1 MGYSTDNNSRT
12 VVLCGIL
19 LALTASLVALIIGSV
34 SLAKS
39 SHSIVQMSD
48 LTEQWYRTQE
58 EKAWTIAIGDFGV
71 NLEYLD
77 EASYQIK
84 GYNIDVVEAVCRL
97 ANKTCVLMKDV
108 NQRCWDS
115 EPGQQARGG
124 EGLLSGWYDACT
136 GWVKTYPRSL
146 TFDFTRAFVKR
157 KDVALY
163 APRSSTIN
171 FRNLTGLNVGFI
183 DGWASDE
190 HCLAR
195 YEADNI
201 LGASVP
207 SDRIHHF
214 STGLELIQALTNG
227 QIDVAFAIK
236 LPQLEAGF
244 QRLTP
249 NDFANNCYLDG
260 AGMMTRKDN
269 TEFLT
274 WWNDAFGRLVGTPA
288 YDEIC
293 TRLKT
298 VHGHKPGS
306 GARDVCIGY

>member
-1 MGYSTDNNSRT
+1 MGYSSDNSRT
-12 VVLCGIL
+12 IVLCGIL
-19 LALTASLVALIIGSV
+19 LALTTSLIAVIIGSV

-39 SHSIVQMSD
+39 SHSIAQINA
-48 LTEQWYRTQE
+48 LTEPWYRANQE
-58 EKAWTIAIGDFGV
+58 KVWTIAIGDFGV

-77 EASYQIK
+77 EVSYQIK
-84 GYNIDVVEAVCRL
+84 GYNVDVVEAVCKL
-97 ANKTCVLMKDV
+97 ANKTCVLMRDV

-124 EGLLSGWYDACT
+124 EGLMSGWYDACT

-157 KDVALY
+157 KDVAIY
-163 APRSSTIN
+163 ALNTSTVDY
-171 FRNLTGLNVGFI
+171 RDLTGLNVGFI

-195 YEADNI
+195 YVSNGI
-201 LGASVP
+201 TGASLP
-207 SDRIHHF
+207 SDRIHHL
-214 STGLELIQALTNG
+214 SSGMELIQALRSG

-244 QRLTP
+244 RRLTP
-249 NDFANNCYLDG
+249 TDFANNCYLDG
-260 AGMMTRKDN
+260 AGMMTRKEN
-269 TEFLT
+269 TQFVT
-274 WWNDAFGRLVGTPA
+274 WWNDAFGRLVGTPT
-288 YDEIC
+288 YDDIC

-306 GARDVCIGY
+306 GAKDVCIGY